1 MTRRDCPPTGVP
13 AVTHATIAR
22 HHYALAVTY
31 DRERFRLVLEAHA
44 TRNGRELRFAS

>member
-1 MTRRDCPPTGVP
+1 MICR
-13 AVTHATIAR
+13 ATLRAR
-22 HHYALAVTY
+22 HFALVVDY